1 MPLPSSGSISLSQV
15 NTELGRGATA
25 SINMNNSSLRS
36 LFGVPSGQI
45 SMSQGRGKS
54 NVTVNLPA
62 SLNVYGNAY
71 PGGYA
76 YAELLINNDGRVYYS
91 SSQGFGQIGTWVN
104 STSVS
109 GNYWVRF
116 TQTGSYGSGNYNG
129 SALGVWHNLGTG
141 RYFGVAKTSFGI
153 HGRYFTVQIA
163 SDGGGSNILSTRT
176 NVELAAEIIF

>member
-62 SLNVYGNAY
+62 MGAYGYAY

-91 SSQGFGQIGTWVN
+91 TSQGFGLIGTWVN

-116 TQTGSYGSGNYNG
+116 TQTGSLGGSNYNG
-129 SALGVWHNLGTG
+129 SALSVWHNLGTG
-141 RYFGVAKTSFGI
+141 RYFGVAKTSFGYG
-153 HGRYFTVQIA
+153 GRYFTVQIA